1 MHAGPKTSH
10 LAALLPHCPIL
21 AHPEP
26 VEGVPRAADTWE
38 ITRMVTQPGLS
49 RAAAERVREHLT
61 VALIEYARM
70 NHVDQV
76 LIGAR
81 ASSSLRRFLG
91 SVSSQVVAEA
101 SCTVTVVRVPQGG
114 EALEIAE
121 EPMIADA

>member
-1 MHAGPKTSH
+1 MDPA
-10 LAALLPHCPIL
+10 
-21 AHPEP
+21 
-26 VEGVPRAADTWE
+26 
-38 ITRMVTQPGLS
+38 
-49 RAAAERVREHLT
+49 